1 MRIRHNFAI
10 NAAQNSIDMD
20 ERVERVERAAA
31 FVRER
36 LSGAGREVPSVAVVL
51 GSGLGYL
58 ADELKRTVRIP
69 YAEIPYFPQSTVASH
84 AGFLAVGDLDGVPVL
99 LCSGRTHYYEGY
111 SFETIT
117 FYVRVLKELGVRT
130 LVLTNAAGGVNTEF
144 SVGDLMLITDHI
156 KLCADS
162 PVRGPS
168 DERLGARFFDMT
180 HTYTPR
186 LQMVAR
192 EAAKEL
198 SVSLREGVYFFMG
211 GPQFE
216 TPAEIRMIRLLGGDA
231 VGMSTVP
238 EAIVAA
244 QCGLE
249 LLGISCI
256 TNMAAGMVEGTE
268 VSDDEVV
275 VAASAASQTFG
286 NLMKLIVAKAAT
298 V

>member
-1 MRIRHNFAI
+1 MNDPI
-10 NAAQNSIDMD
+10 NCI
-20 ERVERVERAAA
+20 ERAAA

-36 LSGAGREVPSVAVVL
+36 VAAADTVLPKTALVL

-58 ADELKRTVRIP
+58 ADELEGAVRVP
-69 YAEIPYFPQSTVASH
+69 YEEIPYFPVSTVASH
-84 AGFLAVGDLDGVPVL
+84 AGFLAAGNLNGVPLFVL
-99 LCSGRTHYYEGY
+99 SGRSHYYEGY
-111 SFETIT
+111 TFSTVT
-117 FYVRVLKELGVRT
+117 FYVRVLQALGVET
-130 LVLTNAAGGVNTEF
+130 LILTNAAGGVNTEF

-162 PVRGPS
+162 PARGPA

-186 LQMVAR
+186 LQKIAR
-192 EAAKEL
+192 RAAAEL
-198 SVSLREGVYFFMG
+198 SIPLREGVYFYMG

-244 QCGLE
+244 QSGME

-256 TNMAAGMVEGTE
+256 TNMAAGIVADTE

-275 VAASAASQTFG
+275 VEAAKMSRTFG
-286 NLMKLIVAKAAT
+286 ELMKAIVAKVAKD

>member
-1 MRIRHNFAI
+1 MNDLIKC
-10 NAAQNSIDMD
+10 
-20 ERVERVERAAA
+20 VETAAA
-31 FVRER
+31 SVRER
-36 LSGAGREVPSVAVVL
+36 VAAAGIVLPKTALVL

-58 ADELKRTVRIP
+58 ADELENAVRIP
-69 YAEIPYFPQSTVASH
+69 YEEIPHFPMSTVASH
-84 AGFLAVGDLDGVPVL
+84 AGFFAVGCLNKTPL
-99 LCSGRTHYYEGY
+99 IILSGRSHYYEGY
-111 SFETIT
+111 AFSTVT
-117 FYVRVLKELGVRT
+117 FYVRVLQMLGVKT
-130 LVLTNAAGGVNTEF
+130 LILTNAAGGVNTAF

-162 PVRGPS
+162 PARGPA

-186 LQMVAR
+186 LQELARRIAAEQSVA
-192 EAAKEL
+192 
-198 SVSLREGVYFFMG
+198 LREGVYFYMG

-216 TPAEIRMIRLLGGDA
+216 TPAEIRMIRMLGGDA

-244 QCGLE
+244 QSGME

-256 TNMAAGMVEGTE
+256 TNKAAGMVEGAE

-275 VAASAASQTFG
+275 VAAAKMSRTFG
-286 NLMKLIVAKAAT
+286 ELMKAIVT
-298 V
+298 EIE

>member
-1 MRIRHNFAI
+1 MNELTVRMEQ
-10 NAAQNSIDMD
+10 AAD
-20 ERVERVERAAA
+20 V
-31 FVRER
+31 VRER
-36 LSGAGREVPSVAVVL
+36 LSVAGTPVPKIALVL

-58 ADELKRTVRIP
+58 ADELTDAVRIP
-69 YAEIPYFPQSTVASH
+69 YTDIPHFPRSTVASH
-84 AGFLAVGDLDGVPVL
+84 AGFLAAGRLDGAPLFVL
-99 LCSGRTHYYEGY
+99 SGRSHYYEGY
-111 SFETIT
+111 TFEDVT
-117 FYVRVLKELGVRT
+117 FYVRVLQALGVKT
-130 LVLTNAAGGVNTEF
+130 LILTNAAGGVNTAF

-186 LQMVAR
+186 LQALAR
-192 EAAKEL
+192 CAAAEL
-198 SVSLREGVYFFMG
+198 FVPLREGVYFYMG

-244 QCGLE
+244 QSGME

-256 TNMAAGMVEGTE
+256 TNLAAGMVDGCE

-275 VAASAASQTFG
+275 VAAAAASRTFG
-286 NLMKLIVAKAAT
+286 ELMKRIVNRIE
-298 V
+298 

>member
-1 MRIRHNFAI
+1 MACLEK
-10 NAAQNSIDMD
+10 ATAY
-20 ERVERVERAAA
+20 
-31 FVRER
+31 VRER
-36 LSGAGREVPSVAVVL
+36 LQQAGKTVPNVALVL

-58 ADELKRTVRIP
+58 ADELTDAVRIP
-69 YAEIPYFPQSTVASH
+69 YEEIPHFPHSTVASH
-84 AGFLAVGDLDGVPVL
+84 AGFLAVGNLNRVPVL

-111 SFETIT
+111 TFETVT
-117 FYVRVLKELGVRT
+117 FYVRVLKALGVDT
-130 LVLTNAAGGVNTEF
+130 LVLTNAAGGVNTSF

-186 LQMVAR
+186 LQAIAR
-192 EAAKEL
+192 EAAQTL
-198 SVSLREGVYFFMG
+198 SVPLKEGVYFFMG

-244 QCGLE
+244 QCGLQ

-256 TNMAAGMVEGTE
+256 TNMAAGMVAGTE

-275 VAASAASQTFG
+275 VAAGAASHTFG
-286 NLMKLIVAKAAT
+286 ELMKLIVAKAAT
-298 V
+298 A

>member
-1 MRIRHNFAI
+1 MNDPIMRIEQAG
-10 NAAQNSIDMD
+10 AA
-20 ERVERVERAAA
+20 
-31 FVRER
+31 VRER
-36 LSGAGREVPSVAVVL
+36 VLAAGVTLPKTALVL

-58 ADELKRTVRIP
+58 ADELERAVRIP
-69 YAEIPYFPQSTVASH
+69 YEDIPHFPVSTVASH
-84 AGFLAVGDLDGVPVL
+84 AGFLVAGHLNGVPLFVF
-99 LCSGRTHYYEGY
+99 SGRSHYYEGY
-111 SFETIT
+111 DFSTVT
-117 FYVRVLKELGVRT
+117 FYVRMLRMLGVKT
-130 LVLTNAAGGVNTEF
+130 LILTNAAGGVNTDF

-162 PVRGPS
+162 PARGPA

-186 LQMVAR
+186 LQEIAR
-192 EAAKEL
+192 QTASEL
-198 SVSLREGVYFFMG
+198 SVPLREGVYFYMG

-244 QCGLE
+244 QSGME

-256 TNMAAGMVEGTE
+256 TNMAAGIVAGTE

-275 VAASAASQTFG
+275 VAAAKMSRTFG
-286 NLMKLIVAKAAT
+286 ELMKAIVNRIE
-298 V
+298 

>member
-1 MRIRHNFAI
+1 M
-10 NAAQNSIDMD
+10 
-20 ERVERVERAAA
+20 VERIEQAAA
-31 FVRER
+31 AVRRR
-36 LSGAGREVPSVAVVL
+36 LTGRPVPRIALVL

-58 ADELKRTVRIP
+58 ADELTDPVRIP
-69 YAEIPYFPQSTVASH
+69 YGEIPHFPVSTVASH
-84 AGFLAVGDLDGVPVL
+84 AGFLAAGALGEGPVFVL
-99 LCSGRTHYYEGY
+99 SGRTHYYEGY
-111 SFETIT
+111 SFETVT
-117 FYVRVLKELGVRT
+117 FYVRVLRALGVEL
-130 LVLTNAAGGVNTEF
+130 LVLTNAAGGVNTAF

-162 PVRGPS
+162 PARGPA

-186 LQMVAR
+186 LQQLAR
-192 EAAKEL
+192 ETASEQG
-198 SVSLREGVYFFMG
+198 VTLREGVYFYMG

-216 TPAEIRMIRLLGGDA
+216 TPAEIRMIRALGGDA

-238 EAIVAA
+238 EAIVAS
-244 QCGLE
+244 QCGLQ

-256 TNMAAGMVEGTE
+256 TNMAAGIVPDTE

-275 VAASAASQTFG
+275 VAAAGATRSLG
-286 NLMKLIVAKAAT
+286 ELMKAIVAKAAKD

>member
-1 MRIRHNFAI
+1 MHVNDLMTRIE
-10 NAAQNSIDMD
+10 Q
-20 ERVERVERAAA
+20 AAA
-31 FVRER
+31 LVRER
-36 LSGAGREVPSVAVVL
+36 VAAAGMALPRAALVL

-58 ADELKRTVRIP
+58 ADELEDAVRIP
-69 YAEIPYFPQSTVASH
+69 YEDIPHFPVSTVASH
-84 AGFLAVGDLDGVPVL
+84 AGFLAAGCLNGAPLFVF
-99 LCSGRTHYYEGY
+99 SGRSHYYEGY
-111 SFETIT
+111 GFETVT
-117 FYVRVLKELGVRT
+117 FYVRVLQALGVKT
-130 LVLTNAAGGVNTEF
+130 LILTNAAGGVNTEF
-144 SVGDLMLITDHI
+144 AVGDLMLITDHV

-162 PVRGPS
+162 PARGPA

-186 LQMVAR
+186 LQEIAR
-192 EAAKEL
+192 RAAAEL
-198 SVSLREGVYFFMG
+198 SVPLREGVYFYMG

-244 QCGLE
+244 QSGME
-249 LLGISCI
+249 LLGVSCI
-256 TNMAAGMVEGTE
+256 TNMAAGMVAGTE

-275 VAASAASQTFG
+275 VAAAKMSRTFG
-286 NLMKLIVAKAAT
+286 ELMKAIVAKAAKD

>member
-1 MRIRHNFAI
+1 MNERFERIE
-10 NAAQNSIDMD
+10 Q
-20 ERVERVERAAA
+20 AAA
-31 FVRER
+31 AVRER
-36 LSGAGREVPSVAVVL
+36 LARVGRPVPQTALVL

-58 ADELKRTVRIP
+58 ADELTDAVRIP
-69 YAEIPYFPQSTVASH
+69 YTEIPHFPQSTVASH
-84 AGFLAVGDLDGVPVL
+84 AGFLAIGELDGVPML
-99 LCSGRTHYYEGY
+99 MCSGRTHYYEGY
-111 SFETIT
+111 SFETVT
-117 FYVRVLKELGVRT
+117 FYVRVLALLGVRT
-130 LVLTNAAGGVNTEF
+130 LILTNAAGGVNTAF

-180 HTYTPR
+180 HTYTPC
-186 LQMVAR
+186 LQETAR
-192 EAAKEL
+192 EAAREL
-198 SVSLREGVYFFMG
+198 SVNLKEGVYFFMG

-244 QCGLE
+244 QCGLSV
-249 LLGISCI
+249 LGISCI
-256 TNMAAGMVEGTE
+256 TNMAAGIVEGTE

-275 VAASAASQTFG
+275 VAAGAAAHTFG
-286 NLMKLIVAKAAT
+286 NLMKLIVAKAET

>member
-1 MRIRHNFAI
+1 MNELTVRMEQ
-10 NAAQNSIDMD
+10 AAD
-20 ERVERVERAAA
+20 A
-31 FVRER
+31 VRER
-36 LSGAGREVPSVAVVL
+36 LDAVGAPVPKIALVL

-58 ADELKRTVRIP
+58 ADELTDAVRIP
-69 YAEIPYFPQSTVASH
+69 YTDIPHFPRSTVASH
-84 AGFLAVGDLDGVPVL
+84 AGFLAAGRLDGASLFVL
-99 LCSGRTHYYEGY
+99 SGRSHYYEGY
-111 SFETIT
+111 TFEDVT
-117 FYVRVLKELGVRT
+117 FYVRVLQALGVKT
-130 LVLTNAAGGVNTEF
+130 LILTNAAGGVNSTF
-144 SVGDLMLITDHI
+144 SVGDLMLIADHI

-186 LQMVAR
+186 LQALAR
-192 EAAKEL
+192 RAAAEL
-198 SVSLREGVYFFMG
+198 SVPLREGVYFYMG

-244 QCGLE
+244 QSGME

-256 TNMAAGMVEGTE
+256 TNMAAGMVDGCE

-275 VAASAASQTFG
+275 VAAAAASRTFG
-286 NLMKLIVAKAAT
+286 DLMKRIVNRIE
-298 V
+298 